1 MADMSLSKN
10 ELKKLIRLGKK
21 AGADPR
27 VVGEANRI
35 KSARLSE
42 AQRLKATQEDAALWE
57 AMAESSLGVGAT
69 AASVEGQSTSK
80 PAPAPSHRL
89 LTSLAGVWGVR
100 PTSKPSP
107 SLAAAPRAA
116 PVQTKCVGR
125 ITVDLACKLYVS
137 AVSTVYMGM
146 FGSKPAVVKVTRSV
160 GAESAGENKE
170 EAIMQELVV
179 SDCFRLLRRWLRRIA
194 DQRALPWPCFAALL
208 L

>member
-1 MADMSLSKN
+1 
-10 ELKKLIRLGKK
+10 
-21 AGADPR
+21 
-27 VVGEANRI
+27 
-35 KSARLSE
+35 
-42 AQRLKATQEDAALWE
+42 
-57 AMAESSLGVGAT
+57 MAESSLGVGAT

-80 PAPAPSHRL
+80 QSTPPSQ
-89 LTSLAGVWGVR
+89 LAGVWGVR
-100 PTSKPSP
+100 STSKPSP

-116 PVQTKCVGR
+116 PAQTKCVGR

-179 SDCFRLLRRWLRRIA
+179 SDCCRLLRRWLIGA
-194 DQRALPWPCFAALL
+194 SQTSEPCHGRASPLCSSDYARSTATRST
-208 L
+208 